1 MKKNPDNFLF
11 IICPN
16 QSQDSFIF
24 QMLHEG

>member
-1 MKKNPDNFLF
+1 MKKTPVYFLF